1 MPHIKNFLIFAFI
14 LIAVNAYSY
23 NVTNDPTID
32 FGSVSYLYGNT
43 SGFNTIAA
51 QDGSGLSTSG
61 SGALYD
67 QIGGSVG
74 TITLGNFGFLQGI
87 QPGVEMFSG
96 PFEVQTSG
104 CGKITITN
112 LTTTNGDTSDE
123 KWRGFSSTLDFPLG
137 GTLTFNEITAT
148 APCYIQGTISNA
160 YRHRPSGLGS
170 WTNAS
175 IKVKVYVVP
184 HMALVHDDNASL
196 NFGTICSA
204 PHQQT
209 ITIAPNGA
217 VSPTNLFCSAQNTS
231 ADTFT
236 ITGNNGQTF
245 NVDLPSSVVI
255 TSGSNSLNVT
265 NLTPSCLNNCALS
278 GNTYSLGVGGTLTVP
293 ANAPLGDYQGNYQLR
308 ITY

>member
-1 MPHIKNFLIFAFI
+1 MFRIKIFLIFAFM
-14 LIAVNAYSY
+14 LIVMNAYSY
-23 NVTNDPTID
+23 NVINDPTID
-32 FGSVSYLYGNT
+32 FGSVSYLYGST
-43 SGFNTIAA
+43 SGFNTIVA

-74 TITLGNFGFLQGI
+74 TITLGNFSFLQGL

-104 CGKITITN
+104 CGKITITSI
-112 LTTTNGDTSDE
+112 TTTNGDTSDE
-123 KWRGFSSTLDFPLG
+123 KWRGLSSTLDFPLG

-160 YRHRPSGLGS
+160 YRHRPSGIGS

-175 IKVKVYVVP
+175 IKVKVYVTP
-184 HMALVHDDNASL
+184 HMALSHDLNAAL

-204 PHQQT
+204 QHQQT

-217 VSPTNLFCSAQNTS
+217 VSSTNLLCSAQNTS
-231 ADTFT
+231 ADAFT
-236 ITGNNGQTF
+236 ITGNNGQFFDVT
-245 NVDLPSSVVI
+245 LPSSVII
-255 TSGSNSLNVT
+255 TNGVNNLNVT
-265 NLTPSCLNNCALS
+265 NLTPSCLNNCVLS